1 MMVSVPPQN
10 LVSILDAG
18 KAVKRCKSVMEDCGF
33 TDIHCEIRESS
44 VIFSAAEDATT
55 GQATPQATKLIGT
68 THTDDTYWCFFDGID
83 GSKTFNSMIGTEI
96 AMLARP
102 KVTASKGL
110 YLRGEYSGQQ
120 YTAALTCR
128 HLLTTCRDS
137 NINIEPQKGGNTMQT
152 TQTNMEHGGLSV
164 IQWGAGK
171 LEGIHGSNKRFLEYW
186 IRLLDERNPRQHARI
201 QQKQAIYKSQ
211 AAFLQRI
218 SDAPNRVF
226 GTVFLSPSIGPSP
239 RGPGVTNPWLMDW
252 MLIRLHA
259 CRHEEELSQINNTLH
274 LSREQV
280 NMAASRAED
289 KDFARRLLLTPEMF
303 ERHGFNSRSV
313 QLPLKDIIR
322 ISEIRNPVPERRKH
336 GIGPATLVGKLGPK
350 TDLTFGYASTF
361 TSVIRTPIGGDTTV
375 TEVWP
380 VITSTRNYFS
390 DDGDSGSCVW
400 GLDGRVAGIVVAGNG
415 KQLEGDTWHDITYV
429 VPMEAILENMKRRGF
444 VASV

>member
-1 MMVSVPPQN
+1 MMVSVPQN

-44 VIFSAAEDATT
+44 VIFAAEDATT
-55 GQATPQATKLIGT
+55 GQTTPQATKLIRT
-68 THTDDTYWCFFDGID
+68 THTDDTYWSFNIGID

-110 YLRGEYSGQQ
+110 YLRGEYLGQQ

-128 HLLTTCRDS
+128 HLLTTCHDS
-137 NINIEPQKGGNTMQT
+137 NINIEPQKESNTMQT
-152 TQTNMEHGGLSV
+152 VQTNMEHGRLSV

-171 LEGIHGSNKRFLEYW
+171 LEGIHESNKSFLEFCM
-186 IRLLDERNPRQHARI
+186 RLLDERNPHQDACI
-201 QQKQAIYKSQ
+201 QQNQANYKSQ

-226 GTVFLSPSIGPSP
+226 GTVFLSPSIGPTP
-239 RGPGVTNPWLMDW
+239 GGPGVTNQWLMDW

-280 NMAASRAED
+280 NMAASRAEAEY
-289 KDFARRLLLTPEMF
+289 FAGRLLLTPEMI
-303 ERHGFNSRSV
+303 ERHGIDSRSV

-322 ISEIRNPVPERRKH
+322 ISEIRNPVPGHGKH
-336 GIGPATLVGKLGPK
+336 WIGPATLVGKLGPK
-350 TDLTFGYASTF
+350 TGLTFGYASTF

-380 VITSTRNYFS
+380 VISSARCYFS
-390 DDGDSGSCVW
+390 GDGDSGSCVW
-400 GLDGRVAGIVVAGNG
+400 DLDGRVAGIVVAGNR
-415 KQLEGDTWHDITYV
+415 KPFERNDWHDITYV
-429 VPMEAILENMKRRGF
+429 VPIEAILEDMKRRGF